1 MIGDKLKLNL
11 GCAVI
16 MLDGYINIDK
26 YVKSDIRLDLLEPLP
41 YEDKTVDEILLS
53 HVLEHFTLK
62 EGRTVIR
69 ECHRLLKDDGI
80 LHVRVPDLLACMC
93 EFSEADEHSR
103 YYKWIKTIYGG
114 QWNPGEFH
122 KTGFT
127 KRHLVDTMEKY
138 GFGVKAFQKP
148 REDKDPEIDIIFNKI
163 K

>member
-1 MIGDKLKLNL
+1 MGEKLKLNL

-16 MLDGYINIDK
+16 QLKGYINIDK
-26 YVKSDIRLDLLEPLP
+26 YVKADIKLDLLKPLL
-41 YEDKTVDEILLS
+41 YKDKTVDEILLS

-62 EGRTVIR
+62 EGRIVIR

-80 LHVRVPDLLACMC
+80 LHIRVPDLPVCMVR
-93 EFSEADEHSR
+93 FLQADTDKR
-103 YYKWIKTIYGG
+103 WNKWLQTIYGG
-114 QWNPGEFH
+114 QWNLGEFH
-122 KTGFT
+122 KTGFSEE
-127 KRHLVDTMEKY
+127 RLIDIMEKY